1 VKDHDPLLSSRRGP
15 FGLLEARPP
24 VVWSA
29 ALFYLFAGLTA
40 LATVAFPLSA
50 EEPLRMVFSV
60 GVGAVT
66 VAAGLWIAGRRVP
79 GQVLQLLMAIAT
91 LGVSFVVANG
101 KTGAGVM
108 LAAFAYP
115 WIAVY
120 VAHFFTRQVI
130 FAQTL
135 LISAGFG
142 AGLLRDGL
150 PNMFFEWVMV
160 TATVCSTS
168 LLLGHLSEALRHEAD
183 TDQLT
188 GLLNRNGF
196 HTAAVRERAIADRS
210 GNPLTLVALD
220 LDGFKLIN
228 DTYGHAAG
236 DRILMDL
243 GEHWRV
249 RLRTGDI
256 LARHG
261 GDEFVLLLPATPVSE
276 ASAVLQRLHVP
287 EVAVGWSVG
296 VSEWQRGE
304 SLDACMARADAE
316 LYSVKASRNL
326 TPRGEV
332 SLASSLLPST

>member
-1 VKDHDPLLSSRRGP
+1 M
-15 FGLLEARPP
+15 
-24 VVWSA
+24 
-29 ALFYLFAGLTA
+29 LT
-40 LATVAFPLSA
+40 
-50 EEPLRMVFSV
+50 
-60 GVGAVT
+60 
-66 VAAGLWIAGRRVP
+66 
-79 GQVLQLLMAIAT
+79 
-91 LGVSFVVANG
+91 
-101 KTGAGVM
+101 
-108 LAAFAYP
+108 AFAYP

-150 PNMFFEWVMV
+150 PNMFPEWLMV

-196 HTAAVRERAIADRS
+196 HAAATRERAIADRS
-210 GNPLTLVALD
+210 GNPLTLVAMD

-243 GEHWRV
+243 GAHWRA

-276 ASAVLQRLHVP
+276 ASTVLQRLHVP

-296 VSEWQRGE
+296 VSEWRRGE
-304 SLDACMARADAE
+304 ALERCIERADEE

-326 TPRGEV
+326 APRGEV
-332 SLASSLLPST
+332 SLESSLLPST